1 MANGSSRGIKSQS
14 TAKGFTQQAAKFLY
28 ETPALRFQTNKHTG
42 TSAAERARGEGTALE
57 SAGVEGGTPDRFPV
71 LALARCSTHLAGTGS
86 FDF

>member
-28 ETPALRFQTNKHTG
+28 EMPALRFQTNKHTRA
-42 TSAAERARGEGTALE
+42 SAAERARGEGMALE
-57 SAGVEGGTPDRFPV
+57 PAGAERETPERFPV

-86 FDF
+86 SDF